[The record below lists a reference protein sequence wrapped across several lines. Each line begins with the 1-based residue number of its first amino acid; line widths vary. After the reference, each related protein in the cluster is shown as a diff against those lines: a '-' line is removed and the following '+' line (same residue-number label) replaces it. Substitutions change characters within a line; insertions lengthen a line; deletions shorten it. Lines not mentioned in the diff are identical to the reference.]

1 MLVPPTV
8 AHILARLHAS
18 GHIAYLVGGC
28 VRDHLL
34 HRQPKDFDV
43 ATDAQPT
50 ELTALFPGAEL
61 VGAHFGVILSHGVE
75 IATFR
80 SDGPYL
86 DGRHPQSVQFET
98 DPARDAARRDF
109 TINGLF
115 YDTQTNQ
122 IIDHVNGVIDLA
134 NKTIRAIGD
143 PARRFAED
151 HLRLLRA
158 VRFAAR
164 FEFEIEP
171 ATARAIRAH
180 NAQIQTVSPERIR
193 DEISRI
199 LTEPHPRRGL
209 ELLDKLN
216 LLEQILP
223 EAKALQGVRQPPQ
236 FHPEGDVWTHTLMM
250 MEGLDKPTITQAWGV
265 LLHDIGKPP
274 TFTETDRIRF
284 NGHESVG
291 ARMATD
297 ILHRLKYP
305 NEVIETVHAL
315 VAQHMK
321 FLAVKTM
328 RASTRKRFLRQQ
340 IMPELLEL
348 HRLDAVSSNG
358 HLEVYN
364 RCREEL
370 ENTPPEALTP
380 KRLLTGDDL
389 LNMGIPKGPQIGRL
403 LKDLEDAQLEGL
415 ITTEPE
421 ARALVT
427 NTPSPR
433 SHVSPPR
440 ESSTTKDETTG
451 APNSSSFSE

>member
-1 MLVPPTV
+1 MILPPPVTQ
-8 AHILARLHAS
+8 ILSRLHSS
-18 GHIAYLVGGC
+18 GHKAYLVGGC

-34 HRQPKDFDV
+34 NRQPKDFDV

-61 VGAHFGVILSHGVE
+61 IGAHFGVILWHGVE

-109 TINGLF
+109 SINGLF
-115 YDTQTNQ
+115 YDPQSNQ
-122 IIDHVNGVIDLA
+122 IIDHVNGRQDLA

-143 PARRFAED
+143 PNRRFAED

-171 ATARAIRAH
+171 ATAHAIRAH
-180 NAQIQTVSPERIR
+180 SPQIQTVSPERTR

-209 ELLDKLN
+209 ELLNELN

-223 EAKALQGVRQPPQ
+223 EVKALQGTRQPPQ

-291 ARMATD
+291 ARMATE

-305 NEVIETVHAL
+305 NEVIDTVHEL

-328 RASTRKRFLRQQ
+328 RASTRKRFLRQP

-358 HLEVYN
+358 HLEAYN
-364 RCREEL
+364 LCREEL
-370 ENTPPEALTP
+370 TTTPPEALTP

-389 LNMGIPKGPQIGRL
+389 LNLGIPKGPQIGQL
-403 LKDLEDAQLEGL
+403 LKELEDAQLEGA
-415 ITTEPE
+415 ITTDSE
-421 ARALVT
+421 ARALIEAKT
-427 NTPSPR
+427 NPQLE
-433 SHVSPPR
+433 PPPP
-440 ESSTTKDETTG
+440 
-451 APNSSSFSE
+451 APPA